1 MGAWAEP
8 WIFFNITAFRKKNP
22 RFPEMNHPFCLLQKK
37 RHQNWLWDGRAEQD
51 PWLPFLI
58 GVIQASP
65 FANSVLLFGP
75 TWQQQR
81 WIMEVFHAT
90 QKDEI
95 ICLLMKTLLSHW
107 RLWIMAAGGSAS
119 LIGALQVRMHQRDM
133 NCMKSKATNAIY
145 ATLYSEGNFR
155 VLFTQWHESPRWLVI
170 WHHKRKQFV
179 IILRSSLLAAKPKPI
194 DLFYFYKNI
203 PFNVFGH
210 KIRSKNCNDS
220 KKNCKNIHV

>member
-119 LIGALQVRMHQRDM
+119 LIGALQVLRMHLQRDVWIVW
-133 NCMKSKATNAIY
+133 NQRQQTQYTPRSPQREISGSFLLNDTKAR
-145 ATLYSEGNFR
+145 G
-155 VLFTQWHESPRWLVI
+155 
-170 WHHKRKQFV
+170 
-179 IILRSSLLAAKPKPI
+179 
-194 DLFYFYKNI
+194 
-203 PFNVFGH
+203 G
-210 KIRSKNCNDS
+210 
-220 KKNCKNIHV
+220 